1 MCFNG
6 LNSGSVIDP
15 GKKNKTVFSHLGLS
29 CLLLILSAMALP
41 GFANAQ
47 EQMVS
52 VAEDAPAETEPEEQN
67 DRAADIRDAINEN
80 LVDPVGKQPEEA
92 EGKAEEPVP
101 PPDTEQVREQSEEP
115 WYTQF
120 QSVTESVQTLPDRI
134 PGLQGR
140 GWIHFGRVEA
150 EYGHFSGG
158 ALDNESGFN
167 FRSLRGG
174 LLRQVNEKT
183 TVKLELDVT
192 DGDSNFVDL
201 WARFRTRFGIITVGN
216 QRVAQTLVNQTSRLS
231 RTFQEVPLP
240 ADAFGLGRRLGV
252 GWDVHREKLGGHLT
266 AFGSDLNDNIG
277 KFGYGARF
285 YFNPTRRRLSMFH
298 LGLSAVQEK
307 IDRDARFRAYPET
320 RVTDIR
326 LVDTGRWN
334 DVDDQ
339 SIVGVEL
346 AAAKDSYSLRSEYF
360 KAEWHRSNGNSPKFD
375 GFYIQANW
383 AITGEPFKYTQGKF
397 LRIRPERS
405 IGAFEVALRY
415 STLDLNDREVQG
427 GSQTNT
433 SVALNWY
440 GPGNQLRVQSTLIHY
455 DTDEIAGNEDDYVAQ
470 VRVQV
475 HW

>member
-1 MCFNG
+1 MQILRRVLFLVLLAVPFTG
-6 LNSGSVIDP
+6 MTPAVQAQDADGE
-15 GKKNKTVFSHLGLS
+15 LS
-29 CLLLILSAMALP
+29 QNEMLEEKAE
-41 GFANAQ
+41 Q
-47 EQMVS
+47 ES
-52 VAEDAPAETEPEEQN
+52 
-67 DRAADIRDAINEN
+67 RAADIRDTINEN
-80 LVDPVGKQPEEA
+80 LVTPLEEEQVDGKEPPEAPAPLQEEVAEEQPEE
-92 EGKAEEPVP
+92 EMWY
-101 PPDTEQVREQSEEP
+101 EQFE
-115 WYTQF
+115 
-120 QSVTESVQTLPDRI
+120 SVTDTVQTLPERV
-134 PGLQGR
+134 PGLRGR
-140 GWIHFGRVEA
+140 GWIHFGRIEG
-150 EYGHFSGG
+150 EYGHFTGG
-158 ALDNESGFN
+158 LLEDESGFN

-174 LLRQVNEKT
+174 LIRQFNDST
-183 TVKLELDVT
+183 TAKVELDVT

-201 WARFRTRFGIITVGN
+201 WIRKRSRFGVFTLGN

-240 ADAFGLGRRLGV
+240 ADAFGLGRRLGL
-252 GWDVHREKLGGHLT
+252 GWDVHRKQVGGHLT

-277 KFGYGARF
+277 KFGYGARV
-285 YFNPTRRRLSMFH
+285 YFNPTRRQLSMFH
-298 LGLSAVQEK
+298 IGLSAIQEK
-307 IDRDARFRAYPET
+307 MDRDAQFRAYPES
-320 RVTDIR
+320 RVSDIR

-360 KAEWHRSNGNSPKFD
+360 KAEWHRSNSSNPKFD

-427 GSQTNT
+427 GRQTNT

-470 VRVQV
+470 VRVQI